1 MPYFTFISIFLYS
14 SLYLKINCGDI
25 TKEELNKVLDL
36 FNSNV
41 LEKYKEIEEFRN
53 NGTISKYNVVY
64 NFKKFILKL
73 NKNIIERKIY
83 KLKEPENYP
92 YKFDQEK
99 LVQDINIRIEDFLKK
114 YEGILNSREKTN
126 IIYIQTVSIIKI
138 AAIIFI
144 CFILLIILLSIA
156 IMIYITSPNCRK
168 YNLLL
173 DNKENGKNIGQDENS
188 NIIMNTN
195 DSASFKVVKVLNN
208 FIKSERKRKKR
219 YIKS

>member
-1 MPYFTFISIFLYS
+1 M
-14 SLYLKINCGDI
+14 INCGDI

-41 LEKYKEIEEFRN
+41 LEKYKEIEEIRN

-114 YEGILNSREKTN
+114 YKEILNSKEKTN
-126 IIYIQTVSIIKI
+126 IIYIQTVSILKI

-144 CFILLIILLSIA
+144 CFILLIILLSIV

-173 DNKENGKNIGQDENS
+173 DNKENGKNIDQDENS

-208 FIKSERKRKKR
+208 FIKSERKRKQR
-219 YIKS
+219 HIKS

>member
-1 MPYFTFISIFLYS
+1 MPYFAFISILLYS
-14 SLYLKINCGDI
+14 SLYLMINCGDI

-41 LEKYKEIEEFRN
+41 LEKYKEIEEMTN

-73 NKNIIERKIY
+73 KRNIIERKIY

-92 YKFDQEK
+92 YKFDQQK
-99 LVQDINIRIEDFLKK
+99 LLQDINIKIEDFLRK
-114 YEGILNSREKTN
+114 YHEILISKEKIN
-126 IIYIQTVSIIKI
+126 IVYIKTINILKI

-144 CFILLIILLSIA
+144 CFLLLIILLSIA
-156 IMIYITSPNCRK
+156 FMIYITSPNCRK

-173 DNKENGKNIGQDENS
+173 DNKENDKKIDQDENN

-208 FIKSERKRKKR
+208 FIKSEKKRK
-219 YIKS
+219 

>member
-1 MPYFTFISIFLYS
+1 MPYFTFISIFLYF
-14 SLYLKINCGDI
+14 SLYLMINCGDI

-41 LEKYKEIEEFRN
+41 LEKYKEIEEIRN

-114 YEGILNSREKTN
+114 YKEILNSKEKTN
-126 IIYIQTVSIIKI
+126 IIYIQTVSILKI

-144 CFILLIILLSIA
+144 CFILLIILLSIV

-173 DNKENGKNIGQDENS
+173 DNKENGKNIDQDENS

-208 FIKSERKRKKR
+208 FIKSERKRKQR
-219 YIKS
+219 HIKS

>member
-1 MPYFTFISIFLYS
+1 M
-14 SLYLKINCGDI
+14 INCGDI

-41 LEKYKEIEEFRN
+41 LEKYKEIEEIRN

-114 YEGILNSREKTN
+114 YKEILNSREKTN
-126 IIYIQTVSIIKI
+126 IIYIQTVSILKI

-144 CFILLIILLSIA
+144 CFILLIILLSIV

-173 DNKENGKNIGQDENS
+173 DNKENGKNIDQDENS

-208 FIKSERKRKKR
+208 FIKSERKRKQR
-219 YIKS
+219 HIKS

>member
-1 MPYFTFISIFLYS
+1 MPYFAFISILLYS
-14 SLYLKINCGDI
+14 SLYLMINCGDI

-41 LEKYKEIEEFRN
+41 LEKYKEIEEMTN

-73 NKNIIERKIY
+73 KRNIIERKIY

-92 YKFDQEK
+92 YKFDQQK
-99 LVQDINIRIEDFLKK
+99 LLQEINIKIEDFLRK
-114 YEGILNSREKTN
+114 YHEILISKEKTN
-126 IIYIQTVSIIKI
+126 IVYIKTINILKI
-138 AAIIFI
+138 VAIIFI
-144 CFILLIILLSIA
+144 CFLLLIILLSIA
-156 IMIYITSPNCRK
+156 FMIYITSPNCRK

-173 DNKENGKNIGQDENS
+173 DNKENDKKIDQDEN
-188 NIIMNTN
+188 NNVIMNTN

-208 FIKSERKRKKR
+208 FIKSEKKRK
-219 YIKS
+219 

>member
-1 MPYFTFISIFLYS
+1 MPYFAFISILLYS
-14 SLYLKINCGDI
+14 SLYLMINCGDI

-41 LEKYKEIEEFRN
+41 LEKYKEIEEMRN

-73 NKNIIERKIY
+73 KRNIIERKIY

-92 YKFDQEK
+92 YKFDQQK
-99 LVQDINIRIEDFLKK
+99 LLQEINIKIEDFLRK
-114 YEGILNSREKTN
+114 YHEILISKEKTN
-126 IIYIQTVSIIKI
+126 IVYIKTINILKI

-144 CFILLIILLSIA
+144 CFLLLIILLSIA
-156 IMIYITSPNCRK
+156 FMIYITSPNCRK

-173 DNKENGKNIGQDENS
+173 DNKENDKKIDQDENN

-208 FIKSERKRKKR
+208 FIKSEKKRK
-219 YIKS
+219 

>member
-1 MPYFTFISIFLYS
+1 MPYFAFISILLYS
-14 SLYLKINCGDI
+14 SLYLMINCGDI

-41 LEKYKEIEEFRN
+41 LEKYKEIEEMTN

-73 NKNIIERKIY
+73 KRNIIERKIY

-92 YKFDQEK
+92 YKFDQQK
-99 LVQDINIRIEDFLKK
+99 LLQEINIKIEDFLRK
-114 YEGILNSREKTN
+114 YHEILISKEKTN
-126 IIYIQTVSIIKI
+126 IVYIKTINILKI
-138 AAIIFI
+138 VAIIFI
-144 CFILLIILLSIA
+144 CFLLLIILLSIA
-156 IMIYITSPNCRK
+156 FLIFITSPNCRK

-173 DNKENGKNIGQDENS
+173 DNKENDKKIDQDENN

-208 FIKSERKRKKR
+208 FIKSEKKRK
-219 YIKS
+219 

>member
-1 MPYFTFISIFLYS
+1 MPYFTFLSMILYS
-14 SLYLKINCGDI
+14 SIYLMINCGDI
-25 TKEELNKVLDL
+25 SKEEVNKVVEL
-36 FNSNV
+36 FNNNV

-53 NGTISKYNVVY
+53 NGTISSFNFIF
-64 NFKKFILKL
+64 NFKKFVLKL
-73 NKNIIERKIY
+73 NKNIIERKLY

-92 YKFDQEK
+92 YKIDQK
-99 LVQDINIRIEDFLKK
+99 QLARDINIRIEDFLRK
-114 YEGILNSREKTN
+114 YLELINSKERTN
-126 IIYIQTVSIIKI
+126 ILYKKTVNILKI

-156 IMIYITSPNCRK
+156 FMIYITSPSCRK

-173 DNKENGKNIGQDENS
+173 DNKENDKRVDQDDNN

-208 FIKSERKRKKR
+208 FIKSERKMK
-219 YIKS
+219 

>member
-1 MPYFTFISIFLYS
+1 MPYFAFISILLYS
-14 SLYLKINCGDI
+14 SLYLMINCGDI

-41 LEKYKEIEEFRN
+41 LEKYKEIEEMTN

-73 NKNIIERKIY
+73 KRNIIERKIY

-92 YKFDQEK
+92 YKFDQQK
-99 LVQDINIRIEDFLKK
+99 LLQEINIKIEDFLRK
-114 YEGILNSREKTN
+114 YHEILISKEKTN
-126 IIYIQTVSIIKI
+126 IVYIKTINILKI

-144 CFILLIILLSIA
+144 CFLLLIILLSIA
-156 IMIYITSPNCRK
+156 FMIYITSPNCRK

-173 DNKENGKNIGQDENS
+173 DNKENDKKIDQDESN

-208 FIKSERKRKKR
+208 FIKSEKKRK
-219 YIKS
+219 